1 MNRLAIPAV
10 AAALL
15 ALATTAGAWR
25 GWVPDALLDQGK
37 GSAAGSGTL
46 RVVREDA
53 SPAPA
58 GPAGYADARTPGT
71 AYYGWRYPFA
81 LPFPSALA
89 TAHTPQR
96 TRPR

>member
-25 GWVPDALLDQGK
+25 AWDADPLSHQK
-37 GSAAGSGTL
+37 HGSAADVTR
-46 RVVREDA
+46 RVAHEVDY
-53 SPAPA
+53 PAPA
-58 GPAGYADARTPGT
+58 GPAGYADARTAGS

-89 TAHTPQR
+89 AAYAPER
-96 TRPR
+96 TKPR